1 MMSHHLN
8 NVCIFTKI
16 FYARSKI
23 PTLKRFTTSSIQSII
38 SNFKK
43 ENGDFMR
50 TKALYPGTFDPITC
64 GHVDIIKRGLMMFDE
79 IVVAVAR
86 NIRKNPIFSI
96 DERIEMIK
104 QSFEGESRVSVVTL
118 EDGLLVDFAIS
129 QGIHTVLRGLRAMS
143 DFEYEFQM
151 ASMNRR
157 LSDRVDYVFLMTSE
171 ENFFVSSSLIREVA
185 INQGQ
190 VEGFVPAPVAIR
202 LREKFKKN
210 PS

>member
-1 MMSHHLN
+1 
-8 NVCIFTKI
+8 
-16 FYARSKI
+16 
-23 PTLKRFTTSSIQSII
+23 
-38 SNFKK
+38 
-43 ENGDFMR
+43 MR

-64 GHVDIIKRGLMMFDE
+64 GHVDIVKRGLNMFDE
-79 IVVAVAR
+79 IIVAVAR

-96 DERIEMIK
+96 EERIEMIK
-104 QSFEGESRVSVVTL
+104 ESFANEPRVSVVTL

-157 LSDRVDYVFLMTSE
+157 LSDQVDYVFLMTSE

-185 INQGQ
+185 INHGKI
-190 VEGFVPAPVAIR
+190 EGFVPEPVVHR
-202 LREKFKKN
+202 LRNKFKKD
-210 PS
+210 